1 MSRLALCAA
10 LSAALAACVE
20 TADDE
25 SLGAVTGAV
34 ESAGPASLLD
44 ISREHVA
51 GDVWHHSLLLRV
63 GDTPNAVI
71 RIHRIVRERA
81 PWLPRPTSA
90 GAMFLHGD
98 FSSFPSNFAPVLA
111 DPASTTTGMAVDLA
125 QRGIDVWGFDRRWAV
140 ATTDADLS
148 DFGGMGMVQELDDVG
163 RALAVARAV
172 RLATGSGGDRLH
184 LVGFSRGGFLAYAY
198 AARDA
203 ALPAAL
209 RSVKGLVPL
218 DVWAEL
224 PPEDVD
230 ARAFVCG
237 SAAWEYQQI
246 ADGVTDQENSVFIAI
261 GELAVSDPDGPSPFF
276 TDPQLTNRD
285 AFLALAGQTYFFFPA
300 TPYYHLAAPFLDGGV
315 VTGLR
320 DSPEAVI
327 ASWFAHASPHQSMRE
342 VADTDA
348 VWCGDGS
355 GPIDVD
361 LSRIRVPLFYLGA
374 AGGYGDHGLYST
386 TRVSSTDVTTNV
398 IRRFGP
404 EGAFEDFGHGDILFA
419 SDAPDLAWRPLAQW
433 LASH

>member
-1 MSRLALCAA
+1 MSRLALFAA
-10 LSAALAACVE
+10 ASLALAACVQ

-25 SLGAVTGAV
+25 SLGAVTEAV
-34 ESAGPASLLD
+34 QSAGPSSLMD
-44 ISREHVA
+44 ISREHVS
-51 GDVWHHSLLLRV
+51 GDVWHHSVLLRL

-90 GAMFLHGD
+90 GAMLLHGD
-98 FSSFPSNFAPVLA
+98 FSSFSSNFAPVLA
-111 DPASTTTGMAVDLA
+111 DPASSTAGMAVDLA
-125 QRGIDVWGFDRRWAV
+125 LRGVDVWGFDRRWAV
-140 ATTDADLS
+140 AAPDADLS
-148 DFGGMGMVQELDDVG
+148 DFGDIGMVQELDDIG

-203 ALPAAL
+203 TLPAAQ

-218 DVWAEL
+218 DIWAEL
-224 PPEDVD
+224 PPEDTD
-230 ARAFVCG
+230 ARAFICE
-237 SAAWEYQQI
+237 SAAFEYALI
-246 ADGVTDQENSVFIAI
+246 ADGVTDSENSFFIAI
-261 GELAVSDPDGPSPFF
+261 GELALSDPDGPSPFF
-276 TDPQLTNRD
+276 TDPPLTNRD
-285 AFLALAGQTYFFFPA
+285 AFLLSAGQTYFFFPP
-300 TPYYHLAAPFLDGGV
+300 TPFYHLAAPFLDGGM

-320 DSPEAVI
+320 ESPEAVI
-327 ASWFAHASPHQSMRE
+327 ASWFAHATPHQSMRE
-342 VADTDA
+342 AADTDA

-386 TRVSSTDVTTNV
+386 TRVSSTDVTTSV

-404 EGAFEDFGHGDILFA
+404 EGAFEDFGHGDLLFA
-419 SDAPDLAWRPLAQW
+419 SEAPDLAWRPLAQW

>member
-1 MSRLALCAA
+1 MSRLAVLAA
-10 LSAALAACVE
+10 ANVALAACVDI
-20 TADDE
+20 ADDE

-34 ESAGPASLLD
+34 ESAGPSSLMD
-44 ISREHVA
+44 ISRVHVS
-51 GDVWHHSLLLRV
+51 GDVWQHSLLLRV
-63 GDTPNAVI
+63 GDTPNAVL

-90 GAMFLHGD
+90 GAMFVHGD
-98 FSSFPSNFAPVLA
+98 FSRFSSNFAPVLD
-111 DPASTTTGMAVDLA
+111 DPASEVDGMAVDLA
-125 QRGIDVWGFDRRWAV
+125 QRGLDVWGFDRRWAV
-140 ATTDADLS
+140 AAPDADLS
-148 DFGGMGMVQELDDVG
+148 DFGDMGMVQELDDVG

-203 ALPAAL
+203 ALPPPL

-224 PPEDVD
+224 PPEDTD

-261 GELAVSDPDGPSPFF
+261 GELAASDPDGPSPFF

-285 AFLALAGQTYFFFPA
+285 AFLASAGQTYFFFPV
-300 TPYYHLAAPFLDGGV
+300 TSHYHLAAPFLDGGV

-320 DSPEAVI
+320 ESPEAVI

-361 LSRIRVPLFYLGA
+361 LARIRVALFYLGA

-386 TRVSSTDVTTNV
+386 TLVSSTDVTTSV

-419 SDAPDLAWRPLAQW
+419 SDAPDLVWRPLAEW